1 MPPKT
6 SIKGKK
12 EGISDS
18 TTSADSSTSVS
29 KEIVCLILQQKGTF
43 KQSSISENTCEAIGK
58 IFRRAQNP
66 ELIGKWDKSDMH
78 LLLYGYKKGKD
89 GTENKHEIPPPFGD
103 IKLYSDIALVGIG
116 LDGKLKN
123 VNHEFW
129 SRFVASIMGEDSD
142 DGGSDSDSEYDSVNI
157 ADLSDEEKEE
167 SDDSSS
173 DGSGFDDEDIVDGE
187 EHVEEVI
194 VKKKSRVVKK
204 LSKRL
209 PIYYS
214 VDQLSLESV
223 DTPYV
228 IPTNK
233 TRVQCLKIIEKKMN
247 FLKLEDQ
254 QRLEQGIYNAT
265 VQTCKSRHIWTCYE
279 NPEFGQIYMIIC
291 RKTITNLDP
300 TSYVGN
306 AGLYDRLKSG
316 SYTSSDIPSLGAY
329 EMYPEKWRHLID
341 IQLKRDK
348 HLLEGGADLEYA
360 TDMFKCSRCGKRK
373 CTYYEMQTRSAD
385 EAMTV
390 FIKCLVC
397 KKEWKQ

>member
-6 SIKGKK
+6 ATKVKKGDDI
-12 EGISDS
+12 ETGP
-18 TTSADSSTSVS
+18 S
-29 KEIVCLILQQKGTF
+29 KEITCLILQQKGNF
-43 KQSSISENTCEAIGK
+43 KQSCISENSCEAIGK

-66 ELIGKWDKSDMH
+66 ELIGKWEKSDIHILM
-78 LLLYGYKKGKD
+78 YGYKKGKD
-89 GTENKHEIPPPFGD
+89 GTENKHEIPPPYGD

-123 VNHEFW
+123 VNHDFW

-142 DGGSDSDSEYDSVNI
+142 DGSDSDSEFDSENE
-157 ADLSDEEKEE
+157 DELSDLEEEKEE

-173 DGSGFDDEDIVDGE
+173 DGSGFDDEDDGVDGE
-187 EHVEEVI
+187 GMEEII
-194 VKKKSRVVKK
+194 VKKKSRVLKK
-204 LSKRL
+204 PSKRL
-209 PIYYS
+209 PVYYS
-214 VDQLSLESV
+214 VEQLSTESI
-223 DTPYV
+223 DSPYV

-233 TRVQCLKIIEKKMN
+233 ARIQCLKIIEKKLD
-247 FLKLEDQ
+247 FLKNEDQ

-279 NPEFGQIYMIIC
+279 NPEFNQMYMIIC

-300 TSYVGN
+300 DSYVGN
-306 AGLYDRLKSG
+306 SGLYDRLKSG
-316 SYTSSDIPSLGAY
+316 AYTSADIASLGAY
-329 EMYPEKWRHLID
+329 EMYPEKWRSLID

>member
-1 MPPKT
+1 MPPKIT
-6 SIKGKK
+6 KGKK
-12 EGISDS
+12 ESSASAASG
-18 TTSADSSTSVS
+18 TTADSISSGS

-43 KQSSISENTCEAIGK
+43 KQSYISENSCEAIGK

-66 ELIGKWDKSDMH
+66 ELIGKWEKSDMH

-89 GTENKHEIPPPFGD
+89 GTENKHEIPPPYGD
-103 IKLYSDIALVGIG
+103 VKLFSDIALVAIGI
-116 LDGKLKN
+116 DGKLKN
-123 VNHEFW
+123 VNHDFW

-142 DGGSDSDSEYDSVNI
+142 AGSDSEYDSENEEE
-157 ADLSDEEKEE
+157 LSDIEEEKEE

-173 DGSGFDDEDIVDGE
+173 DGSGFQDDDVIDEDG
-187 EHVEEVI
+187 VEEIV

-204 LSKRL
+204 PSKRL
-209 PIYYS
+209 PLYYS
-214 VDQLSLESV
+214 IEQLSPESI
-223 DTPYV
+223 DSPYV

-233 TRVQCLKIIEKKMN
+233 TRLQCLKIIEKKLD
-247 FLKLEDQ
+247 FLKNEDQ

-279 NPEFGQIYMIIC
+279 NPEFSNMYMIIC

-300 TSYVGN
+300 DSYVGN
-306 AGLYDRLKSG
+306 TGLYDRLKSG
-316 SYTSSDIPSLGAY
+316 SYTSTDIASLGAY
-329 EMYPEKWRHLID
+329 EMYPEKWRSLID

-348 HLLEGGADLEYA
+348 HLLEGGTDLEYA

-390 FIKCLVC
+390 FIKCLIC

>member
-6 SIKGKK
+6 ASKKTDSTEKTVGSIS
-12 EGISDS
+12 GIS
-18 TTSADSSTSVS
+18 
-29 KEIVCLILQQKGTF
+29 KENICLILQQKGTF
-43 KQSSISENTCEAIGK
+43 KQSNINENSCEAIAK

-66 ELIGKWDKSDMH
+66 ELIGKWEKTDMH

-89 GTENKHEIPPPFGD
+89 GTENKHEIPPPYSD
-103 IKLYSDIALVGIG
+103 IKLYSDIALVGISP
-116 LDGKLKN
+116 DGKLKN
-123 VNHEFW
+123 VNHEYW
-129 SRFVASIMGEDSD
+129 SRFIASIMGEDSD
-142 DGGSDSDSEYDSVNI
+142 GESHSDSEYDS
-157 ADLSDEEKEE
+157 DEEELSDAGEEKEE

-173 DGSGFDDEDIVDGE
+173 DGSEFDDEDDELVE
-187 EHVEEVI
+187 EAVEEV
-194 VKKKSRVVKK
+194 VMKKKSRAVKK
-204 LSKRL
+204 PNKRL
-209 PIYYS
+209 PVYYS
-214 VDQLSLESV
+214 VDQLTTESC
-223 DTPYV
+223 DIPYV

-233 TRVQCLKIIEKKMN
+233 IRLQCLKIIEKKLN
-247 FLKLEDQ
+247 YLKLEDQ
-254 QRLEQGIYNAT
+254 QRLEQGIFNAT

-279 NPEFGQIYMIIC
+279 NPEFGQMYMIIS
-291 RKTITNLDP
+291 RKTITNLDH

-306 AGLYDRLKSG
+306 SGLYERLKSG
-316 SYTSSDIPSLGAY
+316 SYTSSDIASLGAY
-329 EMYPEKWRHLID
+329 EMFPEKWRSLID